1 MALRLLG
8 HSPGGWTLLGHSP
21 GLVDTFSDTLQEWQV
36 PLIRLLTLSCCSVTF
51 SIIFFKLC
59 SHIHMHFCDVGF
71 PPLLGH
77 YPGWQIPPS
86 ETLQDGRTPFRTL
99 SRTGTTPPRTLS
111 GLVDPPRTLSRVGG
125 YLLGFPPGVADTP
138 HPASR
143 SELLFYDFFIHPDHT
158 LNITYVIILTAKM
171 L

>member
-71 PPLLGH
+71 PPLLGR
-77 YPGWQIPPS
+77 YPVWLIPHSETLRGWRTPFTD
-86 ETLQDGRTPFRTL
+86 TLQDGHYASSDTL
-99 SRTGTTPPRTLS
+99 GICGPLLGHSPA
-111 GLVDPPRTLSRVGG
+111 LVDTFSDPLQEWRIPRIR
-125 YLLGFPPGVADTP
+125 LLAPSCCSMIFQ
-138 HPASR
+138 S
-143 SELLFYDFFIHPDHT
+143 SELQY
-158 LNITYVIILTAKM
+158 
-171 L
+171 